1 MKVKRAAAI
10 YFALQGFGVVLWWIL
25 LITTPASRKYF
36 VLESNSETS
45 LMAFW
50 LADLMFLGAGSLVT
64 SWLIVRGNKHAPL
77 AMWLVSG
84 AVSYA
89 ALYCLAFTYITD
101 TGWLGVIL
109 MLPAMIWSG
118 VFSVAL
124 SSLREL
130 MFRQAK
136 ASSTTWI
143 LAKTY
148 TQIVVAWSIILVI
161 FPYLITI
168 IEDKVAIPRLNFAF
182 QKPIAG
188 VLFICIS
195 LLGVLAANTMARIG
209 EGTPLPLDSSN
220 KLVIKGVYAYV
231 RNPMAISGIGQ
242 GLMVALWFGSP
253 LVALYAIMGSLIW
266 QLVFRPLEE
275 EGLLEQFG
283 DEYRDYRDSVR
294 CWIPHTRP
302 YRMRA

>member
-10 YFALQGFGVVLWWIL
+10 YFALQGAGVVFWWL
-25 LITTPASRKYF
+25 LLFTVPSARKYF
-36 VLESNSETS
+36 LLENNSETS

-50 LADLMFLGAGSLVT
+50 LADLAFLGAGSLAT
-64 SWLIVRGNKHAPL
+64 AWLIFRENKHAPL
-77 AMWLVSG
+77 AMWLVTG

-118 VFSVAL
+118 VFSVGL
-124 SSLREL
+124 SSLSDL

-136 ASSTTWI
+136 ASSTAWI

-148 TQIVVAWSIILVI
+148 AQIVIAWSIILVV

-168 IEDKVAIPRLNFAF
+168 IEDKVGIPRLEFTF
-182 QKPIAG
+182 QKPIAA
-188 VLFICIS
+188 VLFVSIS
-195 LLGVLAANTMARIG
+195 LLGVFAANTMARIG

-220 KLVIKGVYAYV
+220 KLVVRGVYAYV
-231 RNPMAISGIGQ
+231 RNPMAVSGIGQ

-253 LVALYAIMGSLIW
+253 LVALYALMGSLIW

-275 EGLLEQFG
+275 EGLLVQFG
-283 DEYRDYRDSVR
+283 DEYGAYRDSIR
-294 CWIPHTRP
+294 CWIPHVKP
-302 YRMRA
+302 YRPPA

>member
-1 MKVKRAAAI
+1 
-10 YFALQGFGVVLWWIL
+10 
-25 LITTPASRKYF
+25 
-36 VLESNSETS
+36 
-45 LMAFW
+45 MAFW
-50 LADLMFLGAGSLVT
+50 FADLVFLATGSLAT
-64 SWLIVRGNKHAPL
+64 SWLIFRENKHAPL
-77 AMWLVSG
+77 AMWLVTG

-101 TGWLGVIL
+101 AGWLGVIL

-136 ASSTTWI
+136 ASSTNWI

-161 FPYLITI
+161 LPYLITI
-168 IEDKVAIPRLNFAF
+168 IEGKLAIPTLHFPF
-182 QKPIAG
+182 QKPVAA
-188 VLFICIS
+188 VLFVGIS
-195 LLGVLAANTMARIG
+195 LVGVVAANTMARIG
-209 EGTPLPLDSSN
+209 QGTPLPLDSSN
-220 KLVIKGVYAYV
+220 KLVVRGVYAYV

-253 LVALYAIMGSLIW
+253 LVALYALMGSMIW

-275 EGLLEQFG
+275 EGLLDQFG
-283 DEYRDYRDSVR
+283 TEYENYRSNVR
-294 CWIPHTRP
+294 CWIPHTKQYATP
-302 YRMRA
+302 T

>member
-1 MKVKRAAAI
+1 MKEKRAAAI
-10 YFALQGFGVVLWWIL
+10 YFALQGAGVALWWL
-25 LITTPASRKYF
+25 LLFSVPAARKYF
-36 VLESNSETS
+36 ALENNSEVS

-50 LADLMFLGAGSLVT
+50 LADLSFLAAGSLVT
-64 SWLIVRGNKHAPL
+64 SWLILRENKHAPL
-77 AMWLVSG
+77 AMWLVTG

-89 ALYCLAFTYITD
+89 ALYSLAFTYNTD

-136 ASSTTWI
+136 VSSTGWI
-143 LAKTY
+143 LVKTFM
-148 TQIVVAWSIILVI
+148 QIVVAWSIILVI

-168 IEDKVAIPRLNFAF
+168 IEDKLGIQRLNFAF
-182 QKPIAG
+182 QKPIAA
-188 VLFICIS
+188 VLFVCIS
-195 LLGVLAANTMARIG
+195 ILGVVAANSMARIG
-209 EGTPLPLDSSN
+209 QGTPLPLDSSN
-220 KLVIKGVYAYV
+220 KLVVKSVYAYV
-231 RNPMAISGIGQ
+231 RNPMAVSGIGQ

-253 LVALYAIMGSLIW
+253 LVALYALMGSLIW

-275 EGLLEQFG
+275 EGLLQQFG
-283 DEYRDYRDSVR
+283 DEYREYQKRVK
-294 CWIPHTRP
+294 CWIPRLKAYSTK
-302 YRMRA
+302 